1 MWVHT
6 EIFQGAVEVDQ
17 FEALAFNLFL
27 IHSLSKQNKK
37 KTAVGD
43 EMSGLKWNLK
53 YAFLYANNIS
63 VFF

>member
-1 MWVHT
+1 MWGHI

-27 IHSLSKQNKK
+27 IYSVSKQNKK

-43 EMSGLKWNLK
+43 EMRGLTWNLK
-53 YAFLYANNIS
+53 YAF
-63 VFF
+63 FTCK